1 MAYKFQLGAARMS
14 GSLIQEGALDV
25 YDDDGNQ
32 KLLITKTGVVS
43 GSNQMHIVG
52 AASFGSAIAATGSIT
67 AGTSFVIGSADL
79 NETDLEKLDGIT
91 NGAGAANK
99 ALVLDG
105 NADVASGLRSVTG
118 SGDIKVANVHATSAM
133 FSAGAIT
140 AGGNVTAVGSFIIG
154 SADMS
159 EADLE
164 KLDGITNGAGAAN
177 KALVL
182 DASAD
187 IASGLR
193 SMTGSGDA
201 RFANFHASAAGYF
214 PAVSGSGALTMGALA
229 GTSLALQ
236 SGGISAAGAIAGA
249 SSIDGSGD
257 LTMGTITMTGFSVDA
272 DGDTVVKSLSGSAGL
287 EMVGAAVL
295 GSSLAVSGT
304 VQLAGVADTAMAVG
318 SDSFY
323 FLDADG
329 LMKRDTMA
337 DYATAI
343 AGDGL
348 AASSGI
354 LAVGVDDSTI
364 ETNSDALRI
373 KDDGVT
379 GAKLNDDVIS
389 AQTELASDGLAAAD
403 ELMISDGGTLKKIGV
418 DNLMKDGPGLL
429 AAAAIDVAADHFMF
443 LDGGATGDAVT
454 ESIADLVTAMAATG
468 LGAGSGQLF
477 LDLNELG
484 DAAVA
489 SGDKFAFVD
498 GTDNTSKLE
507 SIDDIATLF
516 AGNGL
521 SAASA
526 VLALDLNELTAA
538 AVSVA
543 NDSIAIIDADDSNGT
558 KKESISDLVDA
569 MAGAGL
575 SAASGVLSVTGNDVA
590 LKADGDT
597 LAEGYNYFASASS
610 NVTVSLPASPTV
622 GDVVTVKAGDLTS
635 GANLIINRQ
644 GSHTVDGE
652 EAIRIESP
660 FGAVSMV
667 YVVANNWRIV

>member
-1 MAYKFQLGAARMS
+1 MAYKFQIGAARMS
-14 GSLIQEGALDV
+14 GSLVQEGALDV
-25 YDDDGNQ
+25 YDDDGNA
-32 KLLITKTGVVS
+32 KLQITKTGVVS

-52 AASFGSAIAATGSIT
+52 AASFGAAIAATGSIT